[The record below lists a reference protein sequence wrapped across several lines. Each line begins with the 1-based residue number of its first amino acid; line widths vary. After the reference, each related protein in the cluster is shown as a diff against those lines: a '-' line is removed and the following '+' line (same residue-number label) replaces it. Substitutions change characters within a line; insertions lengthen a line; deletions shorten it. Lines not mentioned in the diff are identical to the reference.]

1 MSAIQ
6 NTSSTTVSESFN
18 AHRPLTLAD
27 VENPSTKHVIVGMS
41 GGVDSSVSAVL
52 LQQAG
57 FKVEGLFMKNWEEDD
72 GTEYCTAMDD
82 LADAQAV
89 CDKIGMKLHTANF
102 AMEYWDRVFE
112 HFLAEYK
119 AGRTPNPDILCN
131 KEIKFKAFLDYA
143 LTLGADYIAT
153 GHYTR
158 RSVNYTNDDGD
169 EVAQLLRGL
178 DNNKDQ
184 SYFLHAVGGD
194 KIAKT
199 LFPVGELE
207 KPVVRQIAEEHDLAT
222 AKKKDSTGICFI
234 GERRFKDFLQQYLP
248 AQKGEILTDDNKVIG
263 THDGLMYYTLGQR
276 GGIGIGGVKD
286 RPEEPWFVLAK
297 DLDKNRLIVGQGHEH
312 PMLMSNELKAY
323 KLDWIDGLPP
333 TDVFSDEGL
342 ACMEKSRYRQP
353 DQACRVFATNAD
365 GSEVRVVFDEPQ
377 RAVTPGQ
384 SAVFYIDEVCLGG
397 GVIES
402 IDAPCGF

>member
-1 MSAIQ
+1 M
-6 NTSSTTVSESFN
+6 TYSTAVNLS
-18 AHRPLTLAD
+18 D
-27 VENPSTKHVIVGMS
+27 ITKPAQTRVIVGMS
-41 GGVDSSVSAVL
+41 GGVDSSVTAVL
-52 LQQAG
+52 LKEAG
-57 FKVEGLFMKNWEEDD
+57 FDVEGLFMKNWEEDD
-72 GTEYCTAMDD
+72 GTEYCTAMTD

-89 CDKIGMKLHTANF
+89 ADKIGIKLHTANF

-112 HFLAEYK
+112 HFLAEYS

-131 KEIKFKAFLDYA
+131 KEVKFKAFLDYA

-153 GHYTR
+153 GHYAR
-158 RSVNYTNDDGD
+158 RGFSD
-169 EVAQLLRGL
+169 ETGKAPLLRGL

-184 SYFLHAVGGD
+184 SYFLHAVAGD

-207 KPVVRQIAEEHDLAT
+207 KSEVRRIAEQYDLAT

-248 AQKGEILTDDNKVIG
+248 AQKGDIYTDDGKKIG

-286 RPEEPWFVLAK
+286 RDEAPWFVLHK
-297 DLDKNRLIVGQGHEH
+297 DLDNNRLIVGQGHDH
-312 PMLMSNELKAY
+312 PMLQSTELTAY
-323 KLDWIDGLPP
+323 KLDWVVDAPAQLFTAQGYRC
-333 TDVFSDEGL
+333 T
-342 ACMEKSRYRQP
+342 AKTRYRQP
-353 DQACRVFATNAD
+353 DQACTVFALDETGD
-365 GSEVRVVFDEPQ
+365 TIKVVFDEPQ

-384 SAVFYIDEVCLGG
+384 SCVFYRDDICLGG
-397 GVIES
+397 GVIQT
-402 IDAPCGF
+402 IDAPTSLAEV